1 MSSGVSA
8 MTSKKRASSSG
19 TYQTRQ
25 QRGDRVAVR
34 CARHWYRP
42 RGLCCRYRGGVYP
55 TGKLP
60 PCVCF
65 VLFSYFA
72 FPHDHQRPS
81 QTTETVHNCFS
92 GPSLDRRNVLCGER
106 AVLHRFLRFSRALSL
121 ESSLSAHSCRLIK
134 RKSKTS
140 CLGRSFDHRFYARVK
155 EPRSFSPSA
164 SRSYSSYSFVAFDE
178 LSGLTTTRSGEPH

>member
-1 MSSGVSA
+1 MPFI
-8 MTSKKRASSSG
+8 R
-19 TYQTRQ
+19 
-25 QRGDRVAVR
+25 
-34 CARHWYRP
+34 
-42 RGLCCRYRGGVYP
+42 RYRGGIYP

-60 PCVCF
+60 PCVLFCF
-65 VLFSYFA
+65 IFLFC

-134 RKSKTS
+134 RKSTTS
-140 CLGRSFDHRFYARVK
+140 CLGRSFDHRFHSRKRLAAPRAQRARAHARVLARIISRT
-155 EPRSFSPSA
+155 RSLSSSAFSARWSSFFCSGSA
-164 SRSYSSYSFVAFDE
+164 SSSSSASE
-178 LSGLTTTRSGEPH
+178 

>member
-1 MSSGVSA
+1 M
-8 MTSKKRASSSG
+8 
-19 TYQTRQ
+19 
-25 QRGDRVAVR
+25 
-34 CARHWYRP
+34 P
-42 RGLCCRYRGGVYP
+42 FICRYRGGIYP

-134 RKSKTS
+134 RKSTIIVS
-140 CLGRSFDHRFYARVK
+140 RSIVRPSFLLKGYG
-155 EPRSFSPSA
+155 PRNFSPSA
-164 SRSYSSYSFVAFDE
+164 ARLHPSYSFVAFDG
-178 LSGLTTTRSGEPH
+178 LSGLTTTRSGEPHHHICTRERSRPHSPDSEIGGLGPNSRVCRGRKP

>member
-1 MSSGVSA
+1 MPFI
-8 MTSKKRASSSG
+8 R
-19 TYQTRQ
+19 
-25 QRGDRVAVR
+25 
-34 CARHWYRP
+34 
-42 RGLCCRYRGGVYP
+42 RYRGGIYP

-60 PCVCF
+60 PCVRF

-81 QTTETVHNCFS
+81 QTTETVSNCFS

-134 RKSKTS
+134 RKSTTS
-140 CLGRSFDHRFYARVK
+140 CLGRSFDHPFYSRPHVGSLDYRPPSQFPCHGDCLRRDSPTLLSTTLGSFITHAMVARNIIK
-155 EPRSFSPSA
+155 P
-164 SRSYSSYSFVAFDE
+164 
-178 LSGLTTTRSGEPH
+178 

>member
-1 MSSGVSA
+1 MPFI
-8 MTSKKRASSSG
+8 R
-19 TYQTRQ
+19 
-25 QRGDRVAVR
+25 
-34 CARHWYRP
+34 
-42 RGLCCRYRGGVYP
+42 RYRGGIYP

-65 VLFSYFA
+65 VLFSCFV

-134 RKSKTS
+134 RKSTTS
-140 CLGRSFDHRFYARVK
+140 CLGRSFDHPFYSRVT
-155 EPRSFSPSA
+155 EPRNFSPSA
-164 SRSYSSYSFVAFDE
+164 ARLHPSHSFVRSSRWTLRTHHDPVGRAPLPYLHPRAFAA
-178 LSGLTTTRSGEPH
+178 SFICANFRSHPTSRPSAPTPCP

>member
-1 MSSGVSA
+1 M
-8 MTSKKRASSSG
+8 
-19 TYQTRQ
+19 
-25 QRGDRVAVR
+25 
-34 CARHWYRP
+34 P
-42 RGLCCRYRGGVYP
+42 FICRYRGGIYP

-60 PCVCF
+60 PCVRF
-65 VLFSYFA
+65 VLFSCFD

-81 QTTETVHNCFS
+81 QTTETVSNCFS

-140 CLGRSFDHRFYARVK
+140 CLGRSFDHRFYARTFAWLSLQWHCAQS
-155 EPRSFSPSA
+155 ESA
-164 SRSYSSYSFVAFDE
+164 TGKFCLQCVVVLCFC
-178 LSGLTTTRSGEPH
+178 LTQED

>member
-1 MSSGVSA
+1 M
-8 MTSKKRASSSG
+8 
-19 TYQTRQ
+19 
-25 QRGDRVAVR
+25 
-34 CARHWYRP
+34 P
-42 RGLCCRYRGGVYP
+42 FICRYRGGIYP

-60 PCVCF
+60 PCVRF
-65 VLFSYFA
+65 VLFSCFD

-81 QTTETVHNCFS
+81 QTTETVSNCFS

-164 SRSYSSYSFVAFDE
+164 SRSYLSYSFVAFDE
-178 LSGLTTTRSGEPH
+178 LSGLTTTRSGEPHYHICTRERSRPHSPDSEIGGLGPNSRECRGRKC

>member
-1 MSSGVSA
+1 M
-8 MTSKKRASSSG
+8 
-19 TYQTRQ
+19 
-25 QRGDRVAVR
+25 
-34 CARHWYRP
+34 P
-42 RGLCCRYRGGVYP
+42 FICRYRGGIYP

-60 PCVCF
+60 PCNCFDLISCF
-65 VLFSYFA
+65 V

-106 AVLHRFLRFSRALSL
+106 AVLHRFLRSSRALSL

-140 CLGRSFDHRFYARVK
+140 CLGRSFDHRFYSRVT

-164 SRSYSSYSFVAFDE
+164 SRSYLSYSFVAFDE
-178 LSGLTTTRSGEPH
+178 LPGLTTTRSGDPHQHICTRERSRPHSPDSEIGGLGPNSRVCRGRKP

>member
-1 MSSGVSA
+1 M
-8 MTSKKRASSSG
+8 
-19 TYQTRQ
+19 
-25 QRGDRVAVR
+25 
-34 CARHWYRP
+34 P
-42 RGLCCRYRGGVYP
+42 FICRYRGGGIYP

-81 QTTETVHNCFS
+81 QTTETVSNCFS

-178 LSGLTTTRSGEPH
+178 LSGLTTTRSGEPYQHIGTRERSRPHSPDSEIGGLGPNSRECRGRKC

>member
-1 MSSGVSA
+1 M
-8 MTSKKRASSSG
+8 
-19 TYQTRQ
+19 
-25 QRGDRVAVR
+25 
-34 CARHWYRP
+34 P
-42 RGLCCRYRGGVYP
+42 FICRYRGGIYP

-65 VLFSYFA
+65 VLFSYFV

-134 RKSKTS
+134 PEFVIHAPGRYLDHPFYSRGGTTTS
-140 CLGRSFDHRFYARVK
+140 CPATPAEPATTVIYFNFDNIRTA
-155 EPRSFSPSA
+155 PRPLEQKTTHTTQA
-164 SRSYSSYSFVAFDE
+164 AF
-178 LSGLTTTRSGEPH
+178 R

>member
-1 MSSGVSA
+1 MPFI
-8 MTSKKRASSSG
+8 R
-19 TYQTRQ
+19 
-25 QRGDRVAVR
+25 
-34 CARHWYRP
+34 
-42 RGLCCRYRGGVYP
+42 RYRGGIYP

-60 PCVCF
+60 PCVRF

-81 QTTETVHNCFS
+81 QTTETVSNCFS

-134 RKSKTS
+134 PEFVFLR
-140 CLGRSFDHRFYARVK
+140 LGRHIGPGFHSRVIG
-155 EPRSFSPSA
+155 PRNFSPSA
-164 SRSYSSYSFVAFDE
+164 SRLHSSYSFVALDG
-178 LSGLTTTRSGEPH
+178 LSGLTTTRSGEPYQHIGTRERSRPHSPDSEIGGLGPNSRECRGRKC

>member
-1 MSSGVSA
+1 M
-8 MTSKKRASSSG
+8 
-19 TYQTRQ
+19 
-25 QRGDRVAVR
+25 
-34 CARHWYRP
+34 P
-42 RGLCCRYRGGVYP
+42 FICRYRGGIYP

-134 RKSKTS
+134 RKSTTS
-140 CLGRSFDHRFYARVK
+140 CHGRPFDHPFHSRWWR
-155 EPRSFSPSA
+155 
-164 SRSYSSYSFVAFDE
+164 RSYRSSLHKNVTGGGATDSAQRFQAPYSPLAQ
-178 LSGLTTTRSGEPH
+178 RGERR

>member
-1 MSSGVSA
+1 MPFI
-8 MTSKKRASSSG
+8 R
-19 TYQTRQ
+19 
-25 QRGDRVAVR
+25 
-34 CARHWYRP
+34 
-42 RGLCCRYRGGVYP
+42 RYRGGIYP

-81 QTTETVHNCFS
+81 QTTETVSNCFS

-134 RKSKTS
+134 RKSTTS
-140 CLGRSFDHRFYARVK
+140 CHGRPFDHPFYSRVT
-155 EPRSFSPSA
+155 EPRNFSPSA
-164 SRSYSSYSFVAFDE
+164 SRSHSSYSFVAFDG
-178 LSGLTTTRSGEPH
+178 LSGLATTRSDEPHHHICTRDSSRVRPSDSEISGLGPKCPVCRGRKC

>member
-1 MSSGVSA
+1 M
-8 MTSKKRASSSG
+8 
-19 TYQTRQ
+19 
-25 QRGDRVAVR
+25 
-34 CARHWYRP
+34 P
-42 RGLCCRYRGGVYP
+42 FICRYRGGIYP

-134 RKSKTS
+134 RKSTTS
-140 CLGRSFDHRFYARVK
+140 CHGRPFDHPFHSRVT
-155 EPRSFSPSA
+155 EPRNFSPSA
-164 SRSYSSYSFVAFDE
+164 ARLHPSYSFVALDG
-178 LSGLTTTRSGEPH
+178 LSGLTTTRSGEPYQHIGTRERSRPHSPDSEIGGLGPNSRVCRGRKC